1 MWARLERNEYRFVR
15 ELWRP
20 KSFRERE
27 FGSKMDRERGDR
39 MVLER
44 ETIIW

>member
-27 FGSKMDRERGDR
+27 SLGPRWI
-39 MVLER
+39 ER
-44 ETIIW
+44 EGIEWF